1 LYCEKMVQLPK
12 VLLSV
17 AVTFL
22 SWGAYGV
29 LLHNGKNA
37 MGESSL
43 RPFVAVGV
51 AYFFI
56 AVVGSLVLLI
66 RKPEKGK
73 WTFAGAALS
82 IFAGSIGAL
91 GALGVILALKYKG
104 SPMYVMPLVFGGA
117 PVVNTLVTSWLG
129 KTFKQISPMF
139 IAGLVLVALGAV
151 GVLVTKPAA
160 PKHASAAT
168 SHGVDDSKSTADES
182 KSAEATTGKEVVEED
197 ASTKGEGKSNVEN
210 TTKSSEAASTVKG
223 TNETSKEPIT
233 EKSVVQADPLKIT
246 LSIIMAII
254 CWGGYGP
261 FLHLG
266 QMKMAGSRLRPFLCV
281 GIAYFF
287 IAVAVPLLLLN
298 YLPDPEPGNWGTGG
312 FMWSLAAGA
321 AGAIGAL
328 GIIFAFNFG
337 GKPIYVMPLI
347 FGFAPVVN
355 TFLTMALSNAF
366 GQVSVYFLISLAVV
380 IGGAVTVLIFA
391 PRGQPHAPPPK
402 TEGPSKESDSYP
414 YDRKLPWGNR
424 DSQEPGPIGESTG
437 SNPLVP
443 PNS

>member
-1 LYCEKMVQLPK
+1 MVQLPK
-12 VLLSV
+12 VLLFV

-37 MGESSL
+37 MGQSSL

-51 AYFFI
+51 AYFLI
-56 AVVGSLVLLI
+56 AVVGSVVLLMQ
-66 RKPEKGK
+66 KPEKGK
-73 WTFAGAALS
+73 WTFSGAALS

-91 GALGVILALKYKG
+91 GALGVILALKYQG
-104 SPMYVMPLVFGGA
+104 SPLYVMPLVFGGA
-117 PVVNTLVTSWLG
+117 PVVNTLVTIWLG

-139 IAGLVLVALGAV
+139 IAGLALVAIGAI

-160 PKHASAAT
+160 PPHAKSETVAT
-168 SHGVDDSKSTADES
+168 DSEKASDAKKVD
-182 KSAEATTGKEVVEED
+182 V
-197 ASTKGEGKSNVEN
+197 
-210 TTKSSEAASTVKG
+210 
-223 TNETSKEPIT
+223 P
-233 EKSVVQADPLKIT
+233 ADPLRIT
-246 LSIIMAII
+246 LSIIMAMV

-281 GIAYFF
+281 GIAYFV
-287 IAVAVPLLLLN
+287 IAVAVPLFLLN
-298 YLPDPEPGNWGTGG
+298 YLSDPEPGNWGFIG

-321 AGAIGAL
+321 AGAVGAL
-328 GIIFAFNFG
+328 GIIMAFNYG

-355 TFLTMALSNAF
+355 TFVTMFLSNSI
-366 GQVSVYFLISLAVV
+366 GQVNTYFLISMAIV

-391 PRGQPHAPPPK
+391 PKGQAHGPAPKPEQPK
-402 TEGPSKESDSYP
+402 SDPEFSDP
-414 YDRKLPWGNR
+414 YHRKLPWG
-424 DSQEPGPIGESTG
+424 DSDSNAPGPIGESTG
-437 SNPLVP
+437 ANPLAP
-443 PNS
+443 PNT

>member
-1 LYCEKMVQLPK
+1 MVQLPK

-56 AVVGSLVLLI
+56 AVVGSIVLLM

-129 KTFKQISPMF
+129 KTFKQIRPMF

-160 PKHASAAT
+160 PKHAASAS

-182 KSAEATTGKEVVEED
+182 KSADAASDKTAGDKDSSAKDED
-197 ASTKGEGKSNVEN
+197 ASTGD
-210 TTKSSEAASTVKG
+210 TKSTEA
-223 TNETSKEPIT
+223 SKENAP

-246 LSIIMAII
+246 LSIIMAIV

-298 YLPDPEPGNWGTGG
+298 YLPDPEPGNWGIGG

-366 GQVSVYFLISLAVV
+366 GQVSPYFLISLAVV
-380 IGGAVTVLIFA
+380 IGGAVTVLVFA
-391 PRGQPHAPPPK
+391 PRGQPHGAPPKNDGPPK
-402 TEGPSKESDSYP
+402 EQGNSPFG
-414 YDRKLPWGNR
+414 RKSPWGK
-424 DSQEPGPIGESTG
+424 SEPQEPGPIGESTG
-437 SNPLVP
+437 SNPLAP
-443 PNS
+443 PNN